1 LPTADRNPLPLSRFV
16 PKMKDMPRDTPIRIG
31 NAGGYWGDDP
41 DALRRQVRKG
51 RLDYITTDFLAEVTM
66 SVLQKQRLANPQL
79 GYATD
84 FLHQFQSI
92 LPDLAAGAPRIIS
105 NAGGINPSGC
115 AEAIARIC
123 RENSLNFRIAV
134 VEGDSLVDRLDDLIS
149 QGVMLANM
157 ETGRPITD
165 IRDRVQT
172 ANAYL
177 GAPPVVK
184 ALQEEAALVITGRVS
199 DSGLT
204 AAIPIHEFGWKMD
217 DWDRLAAAIV
227 AGHILECGAQAS
239 GGNLTDWEEVPSF
252 HDMGYPVVE
261 LSPDGSFI
269 VTKPDGT
276 GGLVNRKTIT
286 EQLIYEVADPSNY
299 MTPDVVA
306 DFTSLSVEEEGA
318 DRVRVRGFK
327 GKPKPEDLK
336 VSVAYENGFKAHG
349 TLIVSGPGAARKAS
363 TIAEALWQRLGLE
376 FEETSTE
383 LVGYNAC
390 HRHLAPPADPPEI
403 LLRLGVRD
411 PSRSLVE
418 EFARHLP
425 SLILNTVSGVA
436 IVGARPRIQ
445 QVVAYWPCLVPARLM
460 TPEVIVLDTGKK
472 FAVPWRPPG
481 PAKSA
486 DITRISAAPSVTG
499 AVSGQ
504 AAPMRLSELCY
515 GRSGD
520 KGDTANIGIV
530 ARSPE
535 IYAWLHRE
543 LTATRVKEY
552 FGEICKGEVTRYE
565 MPNLLAFN
573 FVLKEAL
580 GGGGTVS
587 LRIDPQG
594 KTLSQALLRMEL
606 EVPAS
611 LIAD

>member
-1 LPTADRNPLPLSRFV
+1 
-16 PKMKDMPRDTPIRIG
+16 MIDMPRDAPIRIG

-41 DALRRQVRKG
+41 EALRRQVRSG
-51 RLDYITTDFLAEVTM
+51 GLHYITTDFLAEVTM
-66 SVLQKQRLANPQL
+66 SVLQKQRAGNPEL

-84 FLHQFQSI
+84 FLYQI
-92 LPDLAAGAPRIIS
+92 RGVLPDLAGAGPRVIS
-105 NAGGINPSGC
+105 NAGGINPLGC
-115 AEAIARIC
+115 AQALSRIC
-123 RENSLNFRIAV
+123 REQNLHIRIAV
-134 VEGDSLVDRLDDLIS
+134 IEGDDLRGRLDDLVS
-149 QGVMLANM
+149 QGVSLSNM
-157 ETGRPITD
+157 ETGQSFAAVRG
-165 IRDRVQT
+165 RVQT

-184 ALQEEAALVITGRVS
+184 ALEEDAAVVITGRVS

-204 AAIPIHEFGWKMD
+204 AAIPVREFGWDLD
-217 DWDRLAAAIV
+217 DWDRIAAAIV

-252 HDMGYPVVE
+252 LNMGYPVVE
-261 LSPDGSFI
+261 LSRDGSL
-269 VTKPDGT
+269 VVSKPEGT

-286 EQLIYEVADPSNY
+286 EQLVYEIADPAEY
-299 MTPDVVA
+299 LTPDVVA
-306 DFTSLSVEEEGA
+306 DFTSISLEEEGP
-318 DRVRVRGFK
+318 DRVRLWGFK
-327 GKPKPEDLK
+327 GKPKPGHLK
-336 VSVAYENGFKAHG
+336 VSIAYDNGFKAHG
-349 TLIVSGPGAARKAS
+349 TLIVSGPGAARKS
-363 TIAEALWQRLGLE
+363 RVIAETLWERLGVP

-383 LVGYNAC
+383 FVGLNAC
-390 HRHLAPPADPPEI
+390 HRHLAPPVDPPEV

-411 PSRSLVE
+411 QQRSRVE

-445 QVVAYWPCLVPARLM
+445 QVVAYWPCLVPAHLI
-460 TPEVIVLDTGKK
+460 TPEVTVLDTGRR
-472 FAVPWRPPG
+472 FAVPWVPPG
-481 PAKSA
+481 AGEPGRAASRAQEPAYPVFAEQKE
-486 DITRISAAPSVTG
+486 R
-499 AVSGQ
+499 VS
-504 AAPMRLSELCY
+504 LSRLCY

-535 IYAWLHRE
+535 IYAWLQRN
-543 LTATRVKEY
+543 LTSERVKDY
-552 FGEICKGEVTRYE
+552 FGEVCQGNVERYE

-573 FVLKEAL
+573 FVLKKAL

-606 EVPAS
+606 DVPQ
-611 LIAD
+611 LIADCGLWIAD